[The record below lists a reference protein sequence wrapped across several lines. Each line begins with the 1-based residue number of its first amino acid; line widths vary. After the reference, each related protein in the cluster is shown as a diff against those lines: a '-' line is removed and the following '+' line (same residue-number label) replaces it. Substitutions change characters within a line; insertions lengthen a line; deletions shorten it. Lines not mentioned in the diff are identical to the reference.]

1 MLFALG
7 GLWVAFGMDGY
18 VVTSVIDGNAAINPL
33 GKTVALVH
41 GGWVSNYGLYPWM
54 IVAPVLGFLG
64 LIGAVL
70 GLQMRIGVATLVASS
85 TAIFGI
91 ITTAGLSLFPF
102 LLPSSTMPVAS
113 LTLWDASS
121 SQLTLWVMLLATLV
135 FLPIILLYT
144 SWVFRV
150 MRGPVTTQSL
160 EKNPNAY

>member
-1 MLFALG
+1 
-7 GLWVAFGMDGY
+7 
-18 VVTSVIDGNAAINPL
+18 
-33 GKTVALVH
+33 
-41 GGWVSNYGLYPWM
+41 
-54 IVAPVLGFLG
+54 
-64 LIGAVL
+64 
-70 GLQMRIGVATLVASS
+70 MRIGVATLVASS